1 MAGVIRMNQ
10 YKVYFLG
17 KNFEGK
23 MVDCSTQPIIAKNE
37 NEAVEKF
44 KKSKLYKSKLFWYFC

>member
-1 MAGVIRMNQ
+1 MNQ